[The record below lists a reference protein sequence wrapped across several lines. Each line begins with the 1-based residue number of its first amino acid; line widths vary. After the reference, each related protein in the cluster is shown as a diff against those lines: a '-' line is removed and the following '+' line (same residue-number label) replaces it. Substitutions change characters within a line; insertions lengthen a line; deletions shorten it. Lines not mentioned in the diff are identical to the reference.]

1 MIIYYIDS
9 IGFYGPVII
18 GIIDLFALW
27 FCKLYLFSYII
38 CFIVNTMING
48 IIKSVVKESRPTE
61 QIYLNKYDVT
71 PDTIPSKYGMP
82 SGHAQ
87 SVAFS
92 ITYTYLVIHSPAI
105 LIINS
110 FIGVLTIYQRYKYR
124 RHTIS
129 QLIIGLITGSIVAM
143 LSYETAKIMIT
154 QPSIKM

>member
-1 MIIYYIDS
+1 MIYYIDN
-9 IGFYGPVII
+9 IGFYGPFLIGFIDII
-18 GIIDLFALW
+18 SLW
-27 FCKLYLFSYII
+27 FRKMYLISYISFQI
-38 CFIVNTMING
+38 LNLFIN
-48 IIKSVVKESRPTE
+48 IILKHIIQEPRPSG
-61 QIYLNKYDVT
+61 QIYLNEH
-71 PDTIPSKYGMP
+71 DTVDSSASKYGMP

-92 ITYTYLVIHSPAI
+92 ITYTYLVIHSPVI